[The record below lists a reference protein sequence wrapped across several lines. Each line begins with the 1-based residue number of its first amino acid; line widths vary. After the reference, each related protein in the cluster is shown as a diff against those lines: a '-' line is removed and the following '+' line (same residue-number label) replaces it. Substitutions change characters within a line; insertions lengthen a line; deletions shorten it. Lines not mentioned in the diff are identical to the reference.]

1 MARNNNE
8 DEFNSASSPRDFSR
22 HNQKQE
28 KMREQMEEQ
37 ILFSRFQQIATQQ
50 LKKVS
55 GQVQMGKEEQRII
68 SNMNGMGLKEG
79 IVAGILSFVVLRR
92 GPVYIGRMVRRRT
105 QGPSPPFSSHTTA
118 AGEASVAPYRLSDPE
133 KFTKSASINPFHRAA
148 DQFPRPRSFLS
159 RSIWFVFDTTLSLLI
174 AANVSMAS
182 TDTNII
188 RQQIVEL
195 PLVSGRSLTAD
206 VLCDALVEELRKVQE
221 EKDPTYERLQNH
233 SQGDNSTA
241 AEYYMDSIVR
251 FCENCERRRFSEQR
265 IREERGLGKMVPVE
279 VSPVPRDGPRLVVT
293 KHGEEIVVDKD
304 GMESSF
310 LEHFGSDE
318 TWAADFVSDKKDQD
332 RNF

>member
-1 MARNNNE
+1 M
-8 DEFNSASSPRDFSR
+8 
-22 HNQKQE
+22 
-28 KMREQMEEQ
+28 
-37 ILFSRFQQIATQQ
+37 
-50 LKKVS
+50 
-55 GQVQMGKEEQRII
+55 
-68 SNMNGMGLKEG
+68 KEG

-105 QGPSPPFSSHTTA
+105 QGPSPPFSSRTTA
-118 AGEASVAPYRLSDPE
+118 VGEASVAPYRLSDPE

-148 DQFPRPRSFLS
+148 DQFPRPRSLLS

-182 TDTNII
+182 TDTNKI

-233 SQGDNSTA
+233 SHGDNSTA

-293 KHGEEIVVDKD
+293 NHGEEIVVDKD